1 MKKEV
6 KCLRDCHHHPPSN
19 GWYKLYS
26 LIKSFIQQILEAD
39 NISEG
44 CECVLVI
51 TVWVL

>member
-6 KCLRDCHHHPPSN
+6 KYLRDCHPPPPSN

-26 LIKSFIQQILEAD
+26 LIKSFLQQILEAD